1 MKTATYLDAVQIGG
15 ILDLD
20 IDTVWEIITGMKLE
34 IVSIPL
40 EGSCIHEECYTEL
53 ITAVQNA
60 LSESVD
66 HSKIEKPNHHKSD
79 CVSEPQ

>member
-34 IVSIPL
+34 IVSISWD
-40 EGSCIHEECYTEL
+40 GSRIQEECYTEL
-53 ITAVQNA
+53 VKAVEDA
-60 LSESVD
+60 LSESA
-66 HSKIEKPNHHKSD
+66 
-79 CVSEPQ
+79 SEME